1 MARLTRQEI
10 LKEDRFMLVV
20 DRTRHFFIRHRK
32 QFSWSLS
39 LAGGSGLLAMAFFY
53 YSAQQEEQSK
63 DELATA
69 LTTYHAPISQAAK
82 SKTPEADV
90 RVAFATS
97 ARKYEQALVEL
108 RGVITRHGTRSA
120 GKIATYFAGL
130 CLHELDRN
138 PEAIKQLKPLSREA
152 SDLGALALA
161 ALARIYED
169 SLELAKATD
178 AYEQLVDRDALTTP
192 GETTAMHLALLYE
205 RQDKN
210 KEAVEI
216 YEKVIKNF
224 PDSRFSSQAEQ
235 RLKKIAPY

>member
-1 MARLTRQEI
+1 LARLTRQEI

-20 DRTRHFFIRHRK
+20 DRIRHFFIKHRI
-32 QFSWSLS
+32 QLSWG
-39 LAGGSGLLAMAFFY
+39 LAFAGAGGLLAIAFFF

-63 DELATA
+63 DELAMA

-82 SKTPEADV
+82 SKTPGVDV
-90 RVAFATS
+90 RVTFATS

-108 RGVITRHGTRSA
+108 REVITRYGTRSA

-130 CLHELDRN
+130 CLHQLDRN
-138 PEAIKQLKPLSREA
+138 PEAIKQLKPLSRET
-152 SDLGALALA
+152 SDFGALALA

-169 SLELAKATD
+169 SLDLAKATD

-216 YEKVIKNF
+216 YEKIIKNF
-224 PDSRFSSQAEQ
+224 PDSSFSSQAEQ
-235 RLKKIAPY
+235 RLKKITP